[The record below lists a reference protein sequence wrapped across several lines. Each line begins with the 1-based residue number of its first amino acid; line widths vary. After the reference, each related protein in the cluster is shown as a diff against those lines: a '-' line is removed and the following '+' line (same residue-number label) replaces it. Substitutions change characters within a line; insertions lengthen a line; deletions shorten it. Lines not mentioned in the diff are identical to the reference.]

1 MKRVGIVGT
10 GVMGRT
16 VAARILESGVAVHG
30 YDSTPNCVE
39 QARAAGVAMCGSLRE
54 LAVATDWVMLFLP
67 GPGEIAACVA
77 GPDGLLA
84 AQSEGSVIIDM
95 CTSSPDNTVAMAAAA
110 HAAGVHYLDAPV
122 LGRPVT
128 VGKWSLPVG
137 GEPGVLDEVRPLL
150 DLIAANVVH
159 IAGPGSGHKV
169 KLLNQLMFG
178 AINGM
183 TAEMMAVAEK
193 VGIPPAKL
201 YEVITASQ
209 AATVSNLFKEL
220 GRRVSE
226 DRYDDPTFTVAL
238 LGKDVRLGL
247 EMAEAAGA
255 PLVLGRSIDFL
266 NKAAFAQGLGAADS
280 AVMWQCVKNLWK
292 A

>member
-16 VAARILESGVAVHG
+16 VAVRLLESGVALQG
-30 YDSTPNCVE
+30 YDGTPACVE
-39 QARAAGVAMCGSLRE
+39 KARAAGVTMRGSLRE
-54 LAVATDWVMLFLP
+54 LAGATDWVMLFLP

-84 AQSEGSVIIDM
+84 EQARGSVIIDL

-110 HAAGVHYLDAPV
+110 RAAGIHYLDAPV
-122 LGRPVT
+122 LGRPAT

-137 GEPGVLDEVRPLL
+137 GESGVLDDVRPLL

-159 IAGPGSGHKV
+159 IGAAGSGHKV

-247 EMAEAAGA
+247 EMAESAGA
-255 PLVLGRSIDFL
+255 PLLLGRSVDFL
-266 NKAAFAQGLGAADS
+266 NKAAHAQGMGDADS

>member
-16 VAARILESGVAVHG
+16 VAARLVESGVAVQG
-30 YDSTPNCVE
+30 YDGSPACVE
-39 QARAAGVAMCGSLRE
+39 QARAAGVAMCGSLSE
-54 LAVATDWVMLFLP
+54 LARATDWVMLFLP
-67 GPGEIAACVA
+67 GPAEIAACVT
-77 GPDGLLA
+77 GPGGLLA
-84 AQSEGSVIIDM
+84 AQAQGNVIIDL
-95 CTSSPDNTVAMAAAA
+95 CTSSPHNTVAMAAAA
-110 HAAGVHYLDAPV
+110 RVAGVHYLDAPV
-122 LGRPVT
+122 LGRPGT
-128 VGKWSLPVG
+128 VGQWTLPVG
-137 GEPGVLDEVRPLL
+137 GEPVVLEEVRPLL
-150 DLIAANVVH
+150 ELIAANVVH
-159 IAGPGSGHKV
+159 IGEAGSGHKV

-193 VGIPPAKL
+193 VGIAPVRL

-238 LGKDVRLGL
+238 LAKDVRLGL
-247 EMAEAAGA
+247 EMAESAGA
-255 PLVLGRSIDFL
+255 PLVLGRSVDFL
-266 NKAAFAQGLGAADS
+266 NKAAAAQGMGAADS

>member
-1 MKRVGIVGT
+1 
-10 GVMGRT
+10 MGRT
-16 VAARILESGVAVHG
+16 VAAKLVEAGVAVQG
-30 YDSTPNCVE
+30 YDGAPACIE
-39 QARAAGVAMCGSLRE
+39 QSRAAGVAMCGSLRE
-54 LAVATDWVMLFLP
+54 LACATDWVMLFLP
-67 GPGEIAACVA
+67 GPAEIAACVA
-77 GPDGLLA
+77 GADGLLS
-84 AQSEGSVIIDM
+84 AQSQGSVIIDL
-95 CTSSPDNTVAMAAAA
+95 CTSSPENTVAMARAAR
-110 HAAGVHYLDAPV
+110 AAGVHYLDAPV

-137 GEPGVLDEVRPLL
+137 GEPEVLDEVRPLL

-159 IAGPGSGHKV
+159 IGESGSGHKV

-193 VGIPPAKL
+193 VGVPPARL

-238 LGKDVRLGL
+238 LAKDVRLGL
-247 EMAEAAGA
+247 EMAESAGA
-255 PLVLGRSIDFL
+255 PLLLGRAVDFL
-266 NKAAFAQGLGAADS
+266 NKAASAQGMGAADS